1 MTPSHRSALLAAVD
15 AGDDVKAVTIVF
27 QVIAQKAKAGE
38 QDEAAQIR
46 KLLDEHG
53 HRGNAGAVTAYRRLL
68 LDMAPHFVKEHTP
81 VGVATAIKVAEWVV
95 VGCAFA
101 PPPEQLLETLERVK
115 Q

>member
-1 MTPSHRSALLAAVD
+1 MTPQHRTVLIAAIE
-15 AGDDVKAVTIVF
+15 AGDDVKAITLIL

-38 QDEAAQIR
+38 QDEATQIR
-46 KLLDEHG
+46 KLLDE

-68 LDMAPHFVKEHTP
+68 LDIVPHFVKEHTV